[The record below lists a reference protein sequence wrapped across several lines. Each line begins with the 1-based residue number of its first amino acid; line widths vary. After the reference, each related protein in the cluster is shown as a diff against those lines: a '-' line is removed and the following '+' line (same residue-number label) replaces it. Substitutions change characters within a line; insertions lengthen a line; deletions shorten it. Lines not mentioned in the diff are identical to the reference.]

1 MQYRIFVLLGCNSVA
16 GNVVRDVS
24 KEPFAYIL
32 MYLESLKTKATRSF
46 ETSINPYS
54 STQGHIT
61 KAVNLRETSSC
72 GYIYETLRY
81 FRSYSG
87 NSCHSVYCC
96 ASRYT
101 LFPAGGGTP
110 LQLCTGRRRMKI
122 SYFRSWGRHQ
132 KSATLPRSLRIQL
145 GQWLLCVILLCRCL
159 VQTESL
165 RSD

>member
-72 GYIYETLRY
+72 GYIYETLHYVTSGRIPEIRVIQFTVVPHAILY
-81 FRSYSG
+81 FQQAAGRPF
-87 NSCHSVYCC
+87 SC
-96 ASRYT
+96 A
-101 LFPAGGGTP
+101 LDA
-110 LQLCTGRRRMKI
+110 
-122 SYFRSWGRHQ
+122 
-132 KSATLPRSLRIQL
+132 
-145 GQWLLCVILLCRCL
+145 
-159 VQTESL
+159 EE
-165 RSD
+165 